1 VTAGPR
7 AGDTASDGDFDG
19 VAWKLLRETPVA
31 RDGLEPIA
39 VVAVG
44 GVVVGLMR
52 DVVAIGKPWEGGGAG
67 NGRRRPFPMLLSG
80 AR

>member
-1 VTAGPR
+1 MTAGPR

-52 DVVAIGKPWEGGGAG
+52 DVVAIGRPWEGGGAG
-67 NGRRRPFPMLLSG
+67 NGRRRLLPMLLSG

>member
-1 VTAGPR
+1 MEGAP
-7 AGDTASDGDFDG
+7 
-19 VAWKLLRETPVA
+19 TPDVA

-39 VVAVG
+39 VDVAVG

-67 NGRRRPFPMLLSG
+67 NGRRRPLPMLLSG

>member
-1 VTAGPR
+1 MEGAP
-7 AGDTASDGDFDG
+7 
-19 VAWKLLRETPVA
+19 TPDVA

-39 VVAVG
+39 VDVAVG

-67 NGRRRPFPMLLSG
+67 DGRRRPLPMLLSG